1 MFELANKLV
10 GVYKT
15 FDVTKSISIIPEKI
29 LFMMNN

>member
-15 FDVTKSISIIPEKI
+15 YDETKTISFNPEK
-29 LFMMNN
+29 NEEDQ